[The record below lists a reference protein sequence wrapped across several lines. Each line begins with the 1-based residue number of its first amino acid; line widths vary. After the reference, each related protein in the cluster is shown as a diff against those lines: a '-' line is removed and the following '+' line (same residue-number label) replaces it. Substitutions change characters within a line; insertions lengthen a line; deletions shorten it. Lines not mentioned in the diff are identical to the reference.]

1 MKLAGYSIID
11 STKHYLEKNPDFYWE
26 ILPATALHEMA
37 MQKFL
42 LQNRALITPDGV
54 KREYPPT
61 VIEVALR
68 EIALVFGETNIPAD
82 PEKPVAEGGEPILP
96 KGASVEK
103 IEALLMQFPTDLID
117 ELWFA
122 ITKANPDWGTC
133 PKKVKSQA

>member
-11 STKHYLEKNPDFYWE
+11 STKHILEKNPEYYWE
-26 ILPATALHEMA
+26 ILPATAQHEMA

-42 LQNRALITPDGV
+42 LQNRTVITPDGV
-54 KREYPPT
+54 KRDYPPT

-68 EIALVFGETNIPAD
+68 EISLVFGGTNIPAD
-82 PEKPVAEGGEPILP
+82 PEKPVEDGGEPILKMGDP
-96 KGASVEK
+96 LEK
-103 IEALLMQFPTDLID
+103 IEKVLTQFPTNLID

-122 ITKANPDWGTC
+122 ITAANPEWGTC